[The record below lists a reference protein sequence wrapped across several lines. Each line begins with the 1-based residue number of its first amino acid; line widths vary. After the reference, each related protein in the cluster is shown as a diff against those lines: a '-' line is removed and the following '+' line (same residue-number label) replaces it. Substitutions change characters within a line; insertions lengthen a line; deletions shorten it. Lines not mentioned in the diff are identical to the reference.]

1 MRCGQSCIRIEIL
14 LLFKKNKIKKLEKI
28 CKENKT
34 SKAESH
40 SENKNI
46 N

>member
-1 MRCGQSCIRIEIL
+1 MRCCQSCIQIETL
-14 LLFKKNKIKKLEKI
+14 LLFKKIKIKKLEKI
-28 CKENKT
+28 YKENKT